1 MARVMKRHS
10 FLLWS
15 FLSVSVSL
23 CHISSARGD
32 TVDHSAFDAILQ
44 ANVKDQRVDYNAIKK
59 SSLPA
64 LVRYLDTLANVDPA
78 KLDKNEKLAY
88 YINLYNATM
97 IRAIVDRLKPGYS
110 PSEKDY
116 GIFKESIVRTEG
128 KTISLNT
135 LENEVIRPTFKDPRI
150 HVALV
155 CGARSCPPLLARAYK
170 GEDLD
175 ATLDQNMKNFV
186 TDSFRNPIDEKSRT
200 LKLSHIFD
208 WYADDFGGK
217 AAVPAFVGK
226 WAGKDYAGWKVD
238 FVDYSWDLNI
248 AQ

>member
-1 MARVMKRHS
+1 
-10 FLLWS
+10 
-15 FLSVSVSL
+15 VSL
-23 CHISSARGD
+23 GHISTARAAD
-32 TVDHSAFDAILQ
+32 TVDHSAFDAILK
-44 ANVKDQRVDYNAIKK
+44 ATVKDQRVDYNAVKTK
-59 SSLPA
+59 YLPP
-64 LVRYLDTLANVDPA
+64 LVRYLDAMALVDPA
-78 KLDKNEKLAY
+78 KLDKNEQLAF

-97 IRAIVDRLKPGYS
+97 ISAIADRLKPGYS

-116 GIFKESIVRTEG
+116 GIFKEQLVRTNG
-128 KTISLNT
+128 KMISLNS
-135 LENEVIRPTFKDPRI
+135 LENEIIRPTFKDPRI

-170 GEDLD
+170 ADDLD

-217 AAVPAFVGK
+217 QAVPAFVGK
-226 WAGKDYAGWKVD
+226 WAGKNYAGWKVE